1 MIDPLVEKSDAAS
14 AGSLLHLH
22 NTSDVSELGIIAWHR
37 HFLLCPT
44 VIV

>member
-1 MIDPLVEKSDAAS
+1 MIDPLVEKSDVAS
-14 AGSLLHLH
+14 VGRLLHLH
-22 NTSDVSELGIIAWHR
+22 NIPTVSELGFIAWHR